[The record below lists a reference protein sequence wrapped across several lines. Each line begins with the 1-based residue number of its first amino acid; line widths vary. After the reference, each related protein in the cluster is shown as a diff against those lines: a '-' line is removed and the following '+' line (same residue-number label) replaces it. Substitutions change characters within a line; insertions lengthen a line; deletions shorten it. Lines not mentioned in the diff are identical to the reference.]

1 MKKIMALMMSMM
13 LVLSLAACGDT
24 EETTSDASPVESVA
38 EDVAESVE
46 EDVAESVEEE
56 IASEEEADT
65 VSSLWDLANAETPD
79 LAGTTWSFVGGCLDG
94 VEMEQEDLDAT
105 LEMYGGKLE
114 LAFAE
119 DGTAQMVQGAG
130 ALDGTYEY
138 LEDGGISMNIDA
150 AGTALDYTGIFS
162 MVGDQLVLMLLNAGD
177 DEGLN
182 GLYFVQ

>member
-1 MKKIMALMMSMM
+1 MKKFMALMMSMM
-13 LVLSLAACGDT
+13 LVLSLTACGDT
-24 EETTSDASPVESVA
+24 EETTSDAAPVESVA
-38 EDVAESVE
+38 EDVG
-46 EDVAESVEEE
+46 ESVEEE

-79 LAGTTWSFVGGCLDG
+79 LAGTTWSLVGGCLDG

-130 ALDGTYEY
+130 AWDGTYEY

-150 AGTALDYTGIFS
+150 DGTALDYTGIFS

>member
-1 MKKIMALMMSMM
+1 MMKKFMALMISMM
-13 LVLSLAACGDT
+13 LVLSLTACGDT
-24 EETTSDASPVESVA
+24 EETTSDAASVESVA
-38 EDVAESVE
+38 

-79 LAGTTWSFVGGCLDG
+79 LAGTTWSLVGGCLDG

-119 DGTAQMVQGAG
+119 DGTVQMVNVNDQNSVNKLIDMIPSIASKIKSF
-130 ALDGTYEY
+130 
-138 LEDGGISMNIDA
+138 GGS
-150 AGTALDYTGIFS
+150 
-162 MVGDQLVLMLLNAGD
+162 D
-177 DEGLN
+177 DEETEDS
-182 GLYFVQ
+182 VEIIE